1 MPKDNLLLASLSS
14 DNRESLMVCCTPV
27 ELPLK
32 TLLYVAQE
40 IPRYAYFMTSGL
52 ASVIVATAS
61 GQAAEVGFISSEG
74 IVGGMHLLGPASL
87 PTDCIIQLEGS
98 ALRISLS
105 DLKAA
110 FNSSDE
116 IRERILEMAQEQAL
130 SMSQISACNRLH
142 EAEERLARWLLM
154 AQDRTEVDV
163 LRFTQEFLAEMLG
176 SQRTTVTVIAG
187 ALQRSGLIEYSRG
200 HVRILN
206 REELESAACD
216 CYQVC
221 RNLQANLYR
230 RALRPNQIDTTV

>member
-1 MPKDNLLLASLSS
+1 MPKGNLLLASLSS
-14 DNRESLMVCCTPV
+14 DNRESLMACCTPV

-52 ASVIVATAS
+52 ASVIVATAG
-61 GQAAEVGFISSEG
+61 GQAAEVGIIGSEG
-74 IVGGMHLLGPASL
+74 IVGGMHLLGPGSL
-87 PTDCIIQLEGS
+87 PTDCIIQLEAS

-105 DLKAA
+105 DLKSA
-110 FNSSDE
+110 FNSNE

-154 AQDRTEVDV
+154 AEDRTQVNV
-163 LRFTQEFLAEMLG
+163 MGFTQEFLAEMLG

-187 ALQRSGLIEYSRG
+187 ALQRSGLIEYRRG

-206 REELESAACD
+206 REELELAACD

-230 RALRPNQIDTTV
+230 SALRPTQIDTSV

>member
-1 MPKDNLLLASLSS
+1 
-14 DNRESLMVCCTPV
+14 
-27 ELPLK
+27 
-32 TLLYVAQE
+32 
-40 IPRYAYFMTSGL
+40 
-52 ASVIVATAS
+52 
-61 GQAAEVGFISSEG
+61 
-74 IVGGMHLLGPASL
+74 MHLLGPASL
-87 PTDCIIQLEGS
+87 PTDCIIQLEAS
-98 ALRISLS
+98 ALRISLG

-130 SMSQISACNRLH
+130 SMSQISARNRLH

-154 AQDRTEVDV
+154 AEDRTQVDI
-163 LRFTQEFLAEMLG
+163 LRFTQELLAEMLG

-216 CYQVC
+216 CYRVC
-221 RNLQANLYR
+221 RNLQVNLYR
-230 RALRPNQIDTTV
+230 TALRRAKIDTTV

>member
-1 MPKDNLLLASLSS
+1 
-14 DNRESLMVCCTPV
+14 
-27 ELPLK
+27 
-32 TLLYVAQE
+32 
-40 IPRYAYFMTSGL
+40 
-52 ASVIVATAS
+52 
-61 GQAAEVGFISSEG
+61 
-74 IVGGMHLLGPASL
+74 MHLLGPASL
-87 PTDCIIQLEGS
+87 PTDCMIQLEAS

-105 DLKAA
+105 DLKAV

-154 AQDRTEVDV
+154 AQDRTQVEVMG
-163 LRFTQEFLAEMLG
+163 FTQEFLAEMLG

-216 CYQVC
+216 CYRVC
-221 RNLQANLYR
+221 RNLQVNLYGK
-230 RALRPNQIDTTV
+230 ALRPTQIDTTV